1 MPLNTSVILVVAV
14 ALWLIWVA
22 PYVLRRGKP
31 LLAAPA
37 PVLHMTATTS
47 GQSGAAPTHQAAS
60 HTSSSTALRPPSE
73 QVEPPMPQPTSTPAP
88 FRVHYGRTAVA
99 LLGVVALLTLLIG
112 GVLALVGVVSAG
124 VPLVAVLVFAGCV
137 VLLRALAIR
146 ARRKRVDAAFHAAMG
161 SEAAAEAA
169 RFPGAGSSDPERSAH
184 GLDASVP
191 VSGVVPLGGAVQ
203 VSSAVPAHSAVSVRT
218 DAVVAGPRQD
228 QPQETPARMDD
239 VFDAEAADDAA
250 AATVVAVGRPFNAAE
265 LRSAA
270 LAVAAQ
276 GRAAAAAAHGEP
288 EAEPWQPVDLPAPA
302 YVDAPKAGRP
312 APQPLELPESPKPAA
327 RTSIKA
333 SEAAGKADESAG
345 TTPRNTTALGNL
357 DDVLQRRRA

>member
-22 PYVLRRGKP
+22 PYVLRRGRP

-37 PVLHMTATTS
+37 QVVHMTAATS
-47 GQSGAAPTHQAAS
+47 GQSGDAHTHQAAS
-60 HTSSSTALRPPSE
+60 HMSSSAPLRPSPE
-73 QVEPPMPQPTSTPAP
+73 QVEPPMPQSTSTPAP

-99 LLGVVALLTLLIG
+99 LLGVVALLTLLVG
-112 GVLALVGVVSAG
+112 GVLALVGVVSAA
-124 VPLVAVLVFAGCV
+124 VPLVAVLVSAGCV

-146 ARRKRVDAAFHAAMG
+146 ARRKKVDAAFREAMG

-169 RFPGAGSSDPERSAH
+169 RFPVAGSRDDERSAH
-184 GLDASVP
+184 GLDVAVP
-191 VSGVVPLGGAVQ
+191 VSGAVPISGAVP
-203 VSSAVPAHSAVSVRT
+203 VSGAVTVSP

-228 QPQETPARMDD
+228 QPQQTSAWVED

-276 GRAAAAAAHGEP
+276 GRAAAAAAHDEP

-302 YVDAPKAGRP
+302 YVDAPKAGRL

-333 SEAAGKADESAG
+333 SEAAGKANEAAG